1 MTSTDIDS
9 SLNAYLGLPEAYQL
23 GKMEAFKV
31 YSYMLSISGIDRE
44 IDAGRLEYYVD
55 KHGDFVN
62 DPKTKRDYIVLAI
75 HKNMS
80 MSDQFETLKYIEY
93 YKETQGF
100 TNFDIDSV

>member
-31 YSYMLSISGIDRE
+31 YSYMLSISGIDRK

-55 KHGDFVN
+55 RHGDFVN
-62 DPKTKRDYIVLAI
+62 NPKTKRDYIIKASFD
-75 HKNMS
+75 NME
-80 MSDQFETLKYIEY
+80 MSDQFAVLSYIEY
-93 YKETQGF
+93 WRESKGF
-100 TNFDIDSV
+100 TSL

>member
-9 SLNAYLGLPEAYQL
+9 SLNAYLGLPEAYKL

-62 DPKTKRDYIVLAI
+62 NPKTKRDYIIKASFD
-75 HKNMS
+75 NME
-80 MSDQFETLKYIEY
+80 MSDQFAVLSYIEY
-93 YKETQGF
+93 WRESKGF
-100 TNFDIDSV
+100 TSL